1 MDKQN
6 LQTIERRLNE
16 ERRHRQSIEAQL
28 NNERKHR
35 KQIEEKA
42 VRFVF
47 FFQ

>member
-42 VRFVF
+42 VRYVF
-47 FFQ
+47 LF